1 MRRTRHTKATLELQ
15 LQRTVTWST
24 AITKICKYFFSAT
37 ATVAIFWF
45 IFLSIDSLAGDETS
59 ATINVVFDVL
69 KNRSIATFA
78 PWGFGAGGIAYGWLQ
93 HRIRIAKVARLS
105 EQNKLLERKLD
116 KGRQSSRLN
125 QEGSARREDV

>member
-1 MRRTRHTKATLELQ
+1 MRRTKHTKATLELQ

-24 AITKICKYFFSAT
+24 AITKIFRYFFSST

-45 IFLSIDSLAGDETS
+45 IFLSIDSLAGDETN
-59 ATINVVFDVL
+59 ATINVVFDIL
-69 KNRSIATFA
+69 KNRSVATVA
-78 PWGFGAGGIAYGWLQ
+78 PWAFGAGGIAYGWLQ

-116 KGRQSSRLN
+116 EGRQSSRLN
-125 QEGSARREDV
+125 HEGSAGREDV